1 MQETRHYLAGGWRDS
16 DRHRDNINPS
26 DTRDCLG
33 AFAQADAA
41 LLDEAVAAAVAA
53 QPVWA
58 AMPLEQRQ
66 AALQA
71 IGDRLQADADAL
83 ATLLAR
89 EEGKPFAEARGEVFR
104 AGQFFQYY
112 AAECLRL
119 IGENAD
125 SVRPGVEI
133 DVRREPIG
141 VVGVISPWNFPLATA
156 SWKIA
161 PALAYGNSVV
171 WKPAS
176 LTPASALAL
185 AQIVDAVGLPPGVF
199 NVLLGSGSELGDAM
213 ATHPDIA
220 AISFTGSVAVGQA
233 LAARAITTMKRIQ
246 LEMGSKNPLVVL
258 DDADLDLAVAHA
270 VQSAFG
276 GTGQKCTAASRLI
289 VHTRV
294 HDAFVER
301 LVAATEALQVGH
313 ALAPDTRIGPVVSA
327 EQLDANLAAI
337 ATGIAEGAQLCCG
350 GERLTRDTP
359 GYYMA
364 PAVFSET
371 DNAMTINRNELF
383 APITCVLRA
392 DDYAHALA
400 IANDTPFGLV
410 AGIMT
415 RSLAHATHF
424 RRHARAGCISVNLP
438 TAGTDYHVPFGGR
451 GISSYGPREQ
461 GKHARE
467 FYTVTK
473 TAYIAAGEV

>member
-16 DRHRDNINPS
+16 DHHRDNINPS

-83 ATLLAR
+83 GTLLAR

-104 AGQFFQYY
+104 AGQFFHYY

-199 NVLLGSGSELGDAM
+199 NVLLGSGSALGDAM

-233 LAARAITTMKRIQ
+233 LASRAIMTMKRIQ

-364 PAVFSET
+364 PAVFTET
-371 DNAMTINRNELF
+371 HNAMTINRNELF

-415 RSLAHATHF
+415 RSLAHTTHF